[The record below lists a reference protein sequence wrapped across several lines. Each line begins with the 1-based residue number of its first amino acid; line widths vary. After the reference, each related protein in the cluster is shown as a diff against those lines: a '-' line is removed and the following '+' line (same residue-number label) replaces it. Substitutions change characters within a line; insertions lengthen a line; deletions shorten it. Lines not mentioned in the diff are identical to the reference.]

1 MSYSLQ
7 LYTLRNAIAE
17 DLPGTIKKVAE
28 IGFTQVEPYN
38 FVATAAEL
46 GAALK
51 ENGLTAPTGHAPL
64 LSADQDEIFAAAK
77 ELGIGTVIDPFVAPD
92 KWEDAEAVLD
102 TATRLNAAAKKG
114 AEYGIRVGYHNH
126 SWELGSRIEGTS
138 ALEYFVTLLDPEVV
152 LEVDTYWAAAG
163 GEDPIALLTRL
174 GDRVKAV
181 HLKDGPVPSVGARF
195 DPEEFSSIVAT
206 QQPAGQGEVDILGVI
221 AAATSLEVGVVE
233 FDDYSG
239 DIFQGIAESLDYLNA
254 NAAASEGAK
263 A

>member
-38 FVATAAEL
+38 FVATATEL

-51 ENGLTAPTGHAPL
+51 ENGLTAPSGHAPL
-64 LSADQDEIFAAAK
+64 MSQDQDQDRIFAAAK
-77 ELGIGTVIDPFVAPD
+77 ELGISTVIDPYSPA
-92 KWEDAEAVLD
+92 EDWQTAEGIRAI
-102 TATRLNAAAKKG
+102 AAMLNAAAKKG

-126 SWELGSRIEGTS
+126 AWELESTIEGKT
-138 ALEYFVTLLDPEVV
+138 ALEYFEGLLDPEVV
-152 LEVDTYWAAAG
+152 LEVDTYWVAVG
-163 GEDPIALLTRL
+163 GQEPVELLARL
-174 GDRVKAV
+174 GDRVKLI
-181 HLKDGPVPSVGARF
+181 HIKDGPGNTDTKA
-195 DPEEFSSIVAT
+195 
-206 QQPAGQGEVDILGVI
+206 QQPAGQGTIPVLDVI
-221 AAATSLEVGVVE
+221 AAAKSLEVGVVE

-239 DIFQGIAESLDYLNA
+239 DIFEGIAESLNYLT
-254 NAAASEGAK
+254 AAASAEGAK